1 MDDRRYSSLP
11 NCEEELLVRNK
22 MFYNSRLSR
31 YFDSHYQEYTE
42 TAEWYTNPAI
52 NQWKFEIPGI
62 SVVVLTCSSDGDV
75 TETITTSKNNGNE
88 TP

>member
-1 MDDRRYSSLP
+1 M
-11 NCEEELLVRNK
+11 RNK
-22 MFYNSRLSR
+22 MFYNSRLSQ

-62 SVVVLTCSSDGDV
+62 GVVVLTCSSDGDV
-75 TETITTSKNNGNE
+75 TETITTSKDNGNE